1 VDKTLIDSGAS
12 LNLMMRKTF
21 IEMGLNL
28 ADLTPVHDTFQG
40 IIPGRS
46 STPIGCIDLEVSC
59 GTEENNRKEML
70 TFEVANFDIECNCI
84 LERHFLLTFMAVI
97 QTAYATIKIPRPK
110 DIIVLKSDQ
119 RDALACENA
128 VLTHAMWFD
137 EKEAQELVAKVV
149 KAHGGSTPSTTCRE
163 EERIRGIYV
172 KPAHR
177 L

>member
-1 VDKTLIDSGAS
+1 MTLGTIGWAS
-12 LNLMMRKTF
+12 TW
-21 IEMGLNL
+21 
-28 ADLTPVHDTFQG
+28 P

-70 TFEVANFDIECNCI
+70 TFEVASFDIEYNCI

-97 QTAYATIKIPRPK
+97 HTAYATIKIPGPK

-128 VLTHAMWFD
+128 ILTHAMWFN
-137 EKEAQELVAKVV
+137 EKEAQELAMKVV
-149 KAHGGSTPSTTCRE
+149 KSHGGSTPIKTAAPKPPAAGTHRPPAEKKSAFVGSTSNQPIACNTPC
-163 EERIRGIYV
+163 I
-172 KPAHR
+172 
-177 L
+177 